1 MSRAH
6 SEIKFFTKQELQELL
21 NRAKQKSQREYCM
34 ILLAYRHG
42 LRASE
47 VCGIRIDHID
57 MNAGNIHCVRGK
69 GSVSNWQSLAR
80 DEMKAIRL
88 WLRHRPKTDDPHLFI
103 SRNGGPM
110 SRSQFYR
117 TFRSLCESAGIP
129 EDKRHPHVLKHSVG
143 SHMANAGMP
152 VQVIQHRL
160 GHRNISSTM
169 VYVQMSN
176 VYVDRAFQAVLD
188 SGGIV

>member
-1 MSRAH
+1 VARKAH
-6 SEIKFFTKQELQELL
+6 SIKFLTRGELQRLL
-21 NRAKQKSQREYCM
+21 AQAKQHSARDYCM

-47 VCGIRIDHID
+47 ICGVQINHID
-57 MNAGNIHCVRGK
+57 LNAGNIHCMRGK
-69 GSVSNWQSLAR
+69 GSICNWQSLAR

-103 SRNGGPM
+103 SRKGGQL

-117 TFRSLCESAGIP
+117 AFRQLCERADIP
-129 EDKRHPHVLKHSVG
+129 EDKRHPHIVKHTVASL
-143 SHMANAGMP
+143 MAQAGMP

-160 GHRNISSTM
+160 GHKNISSTM

-176 VYVDRAFQAVLD
+176 IYVDRAFQAVLD